1 MFIAFALGL
10 LAPDPLSCFTKEP
23 GSAPASNVCSGTYQL
38 HPGNN
43 VTACATLCLADSA
56 CQAIAMGEADN
67 PSSTDCRI
75 SHACPKPTSH
85 LDAYD
90 GYTRK
95 PGPCSP
101 APAPPSA
108 IAFGLEDG
116 LFANGMILQR
126 GASTVVWGRGAAPAS
141 TVTVTVGGVTSVSK
155 TIAGPTGEWNVMLPM
170 VGAMDSTS
178 LSASDGTSTTT
189 LQDVA
194 FGDVVL
200 CGGQSNMGFGMC
212 GTQSK
217 NQTPSQALS
226 ALEPIRVFFQEG
238 SGPNGGAGG
247 SGCPIEI
254 DGKPAVSRTTAL
266 QWFKAN
272 ATNAGGFSAVC
283 MLTAQRLYAALDK
296 KVPVGAVESCVSGTP
311 VGDWT
316 PSNTSATKGGGVLW
330 EQHMVPL
337 LPMTFKAALWD
348 QGEADAKRTSSA
360 YYSQEFPL
368 MISLW
373 RKYFTSA
380 LPGGFPLVYVELCTE
395 YGAEAPREADFW
407 LAQRASVADDPSV
420 GFAVTTDIQRALHP
434 PDKQDVAARLVLEL
448 QRLAYG
454 QPVVSRGPELRSTK
468 PVPGGLALTFSN
480 ASLSVRAGILVGDAA
495 TCAAKAG
502 NDTMVMASGSSLSLH
517 YTIKGDTITVDCP
530 AGVAAVHVNSD
541 LATCF
546 LFGPHGL
553 PAPPILANCTGTPT
567 IVESSR

>member
-1 MFIAFALGL
+1 
-10 LAPDPLSCFTKEP
+10 
-23 GSAPASNVCSGTYQL
+23 
-38 HPGNN
+38 
-43 VTACATLCLADSA
+43 
-56 CQAIAMGEADN
+56 
-67 PSSTDCRI
+67 
-75 SHACPKPTSH
+75 
-85 LDAYD
+85 
-90 GYTRK
+90 
-95 PGPCSP
+95 
-101 APAPPSA
+101 
-108 IAFGLEDG
+108 
-116 LFANGMILQR
+116 
-126 GASTVVWGRGAAPAS
+126 
-141 TVTVTVGGVTSVSK
+141 
-155 TIAGPTGEWNVMLPM
+155 
-170 VGAMDSTS
+170 
-178 LSASDGTSTTT
+178 
-189 LQDVA
+189 
-194 FGDVVL
+194 
-200 CGGQSNMGFGMC
+200 
-212 GTQSK
+212 
-217 NQTPSQALS
+217 
-226 ALEPIRVFFQEG
+226 
-238 SGPNGGAGG
+238 
-247 SGCPIEI
+247 
-254 DGKPAVSRTTAL
+254 
-266 QWFKAN
+266 
-272 ATNAGGFSAVC
+272 
-283 MLTAQRLYAALDK
+283 
-296 KVPVGAVESCVSGTP
+296 
-311 VGDWT
+311 
-316 PSNTSATKGGGVLW
+316 
-330 EQHMVPL
+330 
-337 LPMTFKAALWD
+337 
-348 QGEADAKRTSSA
+348 
-360 YYSQEFPL
+360 

-541 LATCF
+541 LGTCF